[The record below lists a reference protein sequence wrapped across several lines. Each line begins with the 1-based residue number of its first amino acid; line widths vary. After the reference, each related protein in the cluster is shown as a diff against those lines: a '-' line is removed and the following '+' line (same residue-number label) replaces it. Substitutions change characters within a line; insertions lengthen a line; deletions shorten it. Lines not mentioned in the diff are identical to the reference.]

1 MIRRLIIC
9 LFIASTALAQTP
21 STTKKQGSTTK
32 APSSSPT
39 PTPTP
44 QATPPSLLNRDEK
57 PAELP
62 PETPVIS
69 IKGLCPAENSAAVSN
84 KVPANADCSMS
95 VTKQQ
100 FDNLVKS
107 FNTNNQTVTQAQRR
121 NLGQSYVELLIFSE
135 AAKAA
140 GIENTPA
147 FIEVM
152 RVLRMKTLGDLYRN
166 QLAEQYRNPSQQ
178 EIEDYYKANQEK
190 FEGAKLTRIFI
201 PTNNPDP
208 QATAEK
214 KTEYQK
220 KAPQVA
226 EDIQARAAK
235 GEDMSKLQKDAY
247 TALAIAATPPTTDLG
262 LARHGTFP
270 PKIDQEIFSHKAG
283 EVFRSDEATG
293 HMIYRVDG
301 RQTSPLESVK
311 AEITQQIFRQK
322 MEAKTKE
329 LNSAVHTEYNEKYFG
344 PPTAPMQL
352 KPPVPPNTDR

>member
-9 LFIASTALAQTP
+9 LFIVSTALAQTP
-21 STTKKQGSTTK
+21 GATKKQGSTATK
-32 APSSSPT
+32 APSAT

-62 PETPVIS
+62 PDAPVIN
-69 IKGLCPAENSAAVSN
+69 IKGLCPAENSPAVSN
-84 KVPANADCSMS
+84 KVPSTNDCSTT

-100 FDNLVKS
+100 FDNLVKA
-107 FNTNNQTVTQAQRR
+107 FNANNQNVTAAQRR
-121 NLGQSYVELLIFSE
+121 NMGQSYVELLIFSE

-152 RVLRMKTLGDLYRN
+152 RVLRMKTAGDLYRN

-190 FEGAKLTRIFI
+190 FEGAKLSRIFI
-201 PTNNPDP
+201 PASDPDP
-208 QATAEK
+208 QATGEK
-214 KTEYQK
+214 KADYQK
-220 KAPQVA
+220 KVTQVA
-226 EDIQARAAK
+226 DDIQARAAK

-262 LARHGTFP
+262 LARHGAFP
-270 PKIDQEIFSHKAG
+270 PKIEQEIFSHKAG
-283 EVFRSDEATG
+283 EVFRSDEGTG
-293 HMIYRVDG
+293 HMIYRVDSK
-301 RQTSPLESVK
+301 QTSPLETVK
-311 AEITQQIFRQK
+311 AEIIQQIFRQK

-329 LNSAVHTEYNEKYFG
+329 LNSPVHAEYDEKYFG
-344 PPTAPMQL
+344 PPAPPMQL
-352 KPPVPPNTDR
+352 KPPVPPNKDR

>member
-1 MIRRLIIC
+1 M
-9 LFIASTALAQTP
+9 T
-21 STTKKQGSTTK
+21 
-32 APSSSPT
+32 
-39 PTPTP
+39 
-44 QATPPSLLNRDEK
+44 
-57 PAELP
+57 
-62 PETPVIS
+62 
-69 IKGLCPAENSAAVSN
+69 
-84 KVPANADCSMS
+84 

-100 FDNLVKS
+100 FDNLVKA
-107 FNTNNQTVTQAQRR
+107 FNTNNQNVTQAQRR

-140 GIENTPA
+140 GVENTPA
-147 FIEVM
+147 YIEVM
-152 RVLRMKTLGDLYRN
+152 RVLRLKTLGDLYRN

-190 FEGAKLTRIFI
+190 FEGAKLSRIFI
-201 PTNNPDP
+201 PKNDPDP

-214 KTEYQK
+214 KAEYQK
-220 KAPQVA
+220 KTQQVA
-226 EDIQARAAK
+226 DDIQARAAK

-293 HMIYRVDG
+293 YMIYRVDS

-311 AEITQQIFRQK
+311 AEITQQTISPEDGSKDQGAEFRG
-322 MEAKTKE
+322 A
-329 LNSAVHTEYNEKYFG
+329 Y
-344 PPTAPMQL
+344 
-352 KPPVPPNTDR
+352 RI

>member
-9 LFIASTALAQTP
+9 VFIASTALAQTP
-21 STTKKQGSTTK
+21 GATKKQGSATPKTP
-32 APSSSPT
+32 AAS

-44 QATPPSLLNRDEK
+44 QATPPSLLKRDEQ

-69 IKGLCPAENSAAVSN
+69 IKGLCPAENGPAVTN
-84 KVPANADCSMS
+84 KVPASSDCSMT

-100 FDNLVKS
+100 FDNLVKA
-107 FNTNNQTVTQAQRR
+107 FNTNNQNVTQAQRR

-140 GIENTPA
+140 GVENTPA

-152 RVLRMKTLGDLYRN
+152 RVLRMKTLGDLYSN

-178 EIEDYYKANQEK
+178 EIEDYYKANPEK
-190 FEGAKLTRIFI
+190 FEGAKLSRIFI
-201 PTNNPDP
+201 PASNPDP

-214 KTEYQK
+214 KADYQK
-220 KAPQVA
+220 KVTQVA
-226 EDIQARAAK
+226 DDIQARAAK

-247 TALAIAATPPTTDLG
+247 TALAIAATPPTTELG
-262 LARHGTFP
+262 LTRHGAFP

-293 HMIYRVDG
+293 HLIYRVESL
-301 RQTSPLESVK
+301 QNTPLESAK
-311 AEITQQIFRQK
+311 AEITQQLFRQK

-329 LNSAVHTEYNEKYFG
+329 LNSPVHTEYDEKYFG
-344 PPTAPMQL
+344 PPVTPMQL
-352 KPPVPPNTDR
+352 KPPGPPNPQDR

>member
-9 LFIASTALAQTP
+9 VFILSTALAQTP
-21 STTKKQGSTTK
+21 GATKKQGTATK
-32 APSSSPT
+32 APSAS

-44 QATPPSLLNRDEK
+44 QATPPSLLKRDEK

-69 IKGLCPAENSAAVSN
+69 IKGLCPAETSPAVSN
-84 KVPANADCSMS
+84 KVPATNDCGMT

-100 FDNLVKS
+100 FDNLVKA
-107 FNTNNQTVTQAQRR
+107 FNTTNQNVTPAQRR

-147 FIEVM
+147 YIEVM
-152 RVLRMKTLGDLYRN
+152 RVLRMKTMGDLYRN

-178 EIEDYYKANQEK
+178 EIEDYYKANPDK
-190 FEGAKLTRIFI
+190 FEGAKLSRIFI

-208 QATAEK
+208 QATTEK
-214 KTEYQK
+214 KADYQK
-220 KAPQVA
+220 KVGQVA
-226 EDIQARAAK
+226 DDIQARAAK

-247 TALAIAATPPTTDLG
+247 TALAIAATPPTTDLS
-262 LARHGTFP
+262 LARHGAFP

-293 HMIYRVDG
+293 HMIYRVES
-301 RQTSPLESVK
+301 RQSSPLESVK
-311 AEITQQIFRQK
+311 AEITQQLFRQK
-322 MEAKTKE
+322 MDAKTKE
-329 LNSAVHTEYNEKYFG
+329 LNSAVHAEYDEKYFG
-344 PPTAPMQL
+344 PPVTPMQL
-352 KPPVPPNTDR
+352 KPPGPPNPQDR

>member
-9 LFIASTALAQTP
+9 VFIASTALAQTP
-21 STTKKQGSTTK
+21 GATKKQGTATTK
-32 APSSSPT
+32 APPAT

-44 QATPPSLLNRDEK
+44 QATPPSLLKHDEK

-62 PETPVIS
+62 PDAPVIS
-69 IKGLCPAENSAAVSN
+69 IKGLCPAENGAAVSN
-84 KVPANADCSMS
+84 KVPANTDCSMT

-100 FDNLVKS
+100 FDNLVNA
-107 FNTNNQTVTQAQRR
+107 FNTKNQNVTPAQRR

-140 GIENTPA
+140 GLENTPA

-178 EIEDYYKANQEK
+178 EIEDYYKANQDK
-190 FEGAKLTRIFI
+190 FEGAKLSRIFI
-201 PTNNPDP
+201 PPSDPDP

-214 KTEYQK
+214 KADYQK
-220 KAPQVA
+220 KVTQVA
-226 EDIQARAAK
+226 DDIQARAAK

-270 PKIDQEIFSHKAG
+270 PKVEQEIFSHKAG
-283 EVFRSDEATG
+283 EVFRADEATG
-293 HMIYRVDG
+293 HMIYRVES
-301 RQTSPLESVK
+301 RQTTPLDSAK
-311 AEITQQIFRQK
+311 AEITQQLFRQK

-329 LNSAVHTEYNEKYFG
+329 LNSPVHAEYDEKYFG
-344 PPTAPMQL
+344 PPAAPMQL
-352 KPPVPPNTDR
+352 KPPVPPNPQGR

>member
-21 STTKKQGSTTK
+21 STAKKQGSTTTK
-32 APSSSPT
+32 APSSS

-62 PETPVIS
+62 PDAPVIS
-69 IKGLCPAENSAAVSN
+69 IRGLCPAESSPAVSN
-84 KVPANADCSMS
+84 KVPANADCATT

-100 FDNLVKS
+100 FDNLVKA
-107 FNTNNQTVTQAQRR
+107 FNTNNQPVPQAQRR

-178 EIEDYYKANQEK
+178 EIEDYYKANQQK

-201 PTNNPDP
+201 PKNDPDP
-208 QATAEK
+208 QATAEQK
-214 KTEYQK
+214 AEYQK
-220 KAPQVA
+220 KSPQVA
-226 EDIQARAAK
+226 DDIQARAAK

-247 TALAIAATPPTTDLG
+247 TMLGIAATPPTTDLG

-270 PKIDQEIFSHKAG
+270 PKIEQEIFSHKAG
-283 EVFRSDEATG
+283 DVFRSDEATG
-293 HMIYRVDG
+293 YMIYRVDG
-301 RQTSPLESVK
+301 KQTSPLETVK

-329 LNSAVHTEYNEKYFG
+329 LNSAVHTEYEEKYFG
-344 PPTAPMQL
+344 PATAPLQL
-352 KPPVPPNTDR
+352 KPPMPPNPDR

>member
-1 MIRRLIIC
+1 MIRGLILC
-9 LFIASTALAQTP
+9 TFMASIAMAQTTK
-21 STTKKQGSTTK
+21 STTPKKQVPA
-32 APSSSPT
+32 APAAT
-39 PTPTP
+39 PTASPTP
-44 QATPPSLLNRDEK
+44 QATPPSLLKRDEK

-62 PETPVIS
+62 PDAPVIS
-69 IKGLCPAENSAAVSN
+69 IKGLCPAENSPAVSN
-84 KVPANADCSMS
+84 KVPSNSDCSMT

-100 FDNLVKS
+100 FDNLVKA
-107 FNTNNQTVTQAQRR
+107 FNTNNQAITPAQRR

-178 EIEDYYKANQEK
+178 EIEDYYKANQDK
-190 FEGAKLTRIFI
+190 YEGAKLSRIFI
-201 PTNNPDP
+201 PTNDPDP

-214 KTEYQK
+214 KTDYQK

-226 EDIQARAAK
+226 DDIQARAAK
-235 GEDMSKLQKDAY
+235 GEDMSKLQKEAY

-270 PKIDQEIFSHKAG
+270 PKIEQEIFSHKAG
-283 EVFRSDEATG
+283 EVFRSDEGTG
-293 HMIYRVDG
+293 HMIYRIES

-311 AEITQQIFRQK
+311 AEITQQLFRQK

-329 LNSAVHTEYNEKYFG
+329 LNSPVHTDYDEKYFG
-344 PPTAPMQL
+344 PPVTPMQL
-352 KPPVPPNTDR
+352 KPPNPDR

>member
-9 LFIASTALAQTP
+9 VFIVSTALAQTP
-21 STTKKQGSTTK
+21 DTTKKQGSTATK
-32 APSSSPT
+32 APAAS

-69 IKGLCPAENSAAVSN
+69 IKGLCPAENGVAVTN
-84 KVPANADCSMS
+84 KVPSTGDCGMT

-100 FDNLVKS
+100 FDNLVKA
-107 FNTNNQTVTQAQRR
+107 FNTNNQNVPLAQRR
-121 NLGQSYVELLIFSE
+121 TIGQSYVELLIFSE

-140 GIENTPA
+140 GVENTPA
-147 FIEVM
+147 YVEVM

-190 FEGAKLTRIFI
+190 FEGAKLSRIFI
-201 PTNNPDP
+201 PTSNPDP
-208 QATAEK
+208 QATAEQK
-214 KTEYQK
+214 QNYQK
-220 KAPQVA
+220 KVPQVA
-226 EDIQARAAK
+226 DDIQARATK

-247 TALAIAATPPTTDLG
+247 TTLAIAATPPTTDLG
-262 LARHGTFP
+262 LTRHGTFP

-283 EVFRSDEATG
+283 ETFRSDEGTG
-293 HMIYRVDG
+293 HMIYKVESKE
-301 RQTSPLESVK
+301 TSPLESVK
-311 AEITQQIFRQK
+311 AEITQQLFRQK

-329 LNSAVHTEYNEKYFG
+329 LNSAVHTEYDEKYFG
-344 PPTAPMQL
+344 PPVPPMQL
-352 KPPVPPNTDR
+352 KPPTPPNPQGR

>member
-1 MIRRLIIC
+1 MIRGLILC
-9 LFIASTALAQTP
+9 TFMASIAMAQTTK
-21 STTKKQGSTTK
+21 STTKKQ
-32 APSSSPT
+32 APAAPAAAPT
-39 PTPTP
+39 ASPTP
-44 QATPPSLLNRDEK
+44 QATPPSLLKRDEK

-62 PETPVIS
+62 PDAPVIS
-69 IKGLCPAENSAAVSN
+69 IKGLCPAENSPAVSN
-84 KVPANADCSMS
+84 KVPSNSDCSMT

-100 FDNLVKS
+100 FDNLVKA
-107 FNTNNQTVTQAQRR
+107 FNTNNQAITPAQRR

-178 EIEDYYKANQEK
+178 EIEDYYKTNQDK

-201 PTNNPDP
+201 PKNDPDP

-214 KTEYQK
+214 KAEYQK

-226 EDIQARAAK
+226 DDIQARAAK

-247 TALAIAATPPTTDLG
+247 TALAIAATPPTTELG
-262 LARHGTFP
+262 LARHGAFP
-270 PKIDQEIFSHKAG
+270 PKIEQEVFSHKAG
-283 EVFRSDEATG
+283 EVFRSDEGTG
-293 HMIYRVDG
+293 HMIYRIDS
-301 RQTSPLESVK
+301 RQTSPLDSVK

-329 LNSAVHTEYNEKYFG
+329 LNSAVHTEYDEKYFG
-344 PPTAPMQL
+344 PATAPMQL
-352 KPPVPPNTDR
+352 KPPVPPNPDR

>member
-9 LFIASTALAQTP
+9 LFIVSTALAQTP
-21 STTKKQGSTTK
+21 GATKKQGSTATK
-32 APSSSPT
+32 APSAT

-62 PETPVIS
+62 PDAPVIS
-69 IKGLCPAENSAAVSN
+69 IKGLCPAENSPAVSN
-84 KVPANADCSMS
+84 KVPSTNDCSTT

-100 FDNLVKS
+100 FDNLVKA
-107 FNTNNQTVTQAQRR
+107 FNANNQNVTPAQRR
-121 NLGQSYVELLIFSE
+121 TMGQSYVELLIFSE

-140 GIENTPA
+140 GIENSPA

-152 RVLRMKTLGDLYRN
+152 RVLRMKTAGDLYRN

-190 FEGAKLTRIFI
+190 FEGAKLSRIFI
-201 PTNNPDP
+201 PASDPDP

-214 KTEYQK
+214 KADYQK
-220 KAPQVA
+220 KVTQVA
-226 EDIQARAAK
+226 DDIQARAAK

-262 LARHGTFP
+262 LARHGAFP
-270 PKIDQEIFSHKAG
+270 PKIEQEIFSHKAS
-283 EVFRSDEATG
+283 EVFRSDEGTG
-293 HMIYRVDG
+293 HMIYRVDSK
-301 RQTSPLESVK
+301 QTSPLETVK
-311 AEITQQIFRQK
+311 AEIIQQIFRQR

-329 LNSAVHTEYNEKYFG
+329 LNSPVHAEYDEKYFG
-344 PPTAPMQL
+344 PPAPPLQL
-352 KPPVPPNTDR
+352 KSPVPPNKDR

>member
-9 LFIASTALAQTP
+9 IFIASTALAQTP
-21 STTKKQGSTTK
+21 GATKKQGAATK
-32 APSSSPT
+32 APSASPT
-39 PTPTP
+39 PTPK
-44 QATPPSLLNRDEK
+44 ATPPSLLKRDEQ

-62 PETPVIS
+62 PNTPVIS
-69 IKGLCPAENSAAVSN
+69 IKGLCPAENNPAMSS
-84 KVPANADCSMS
+84 KVPSNADCSMTM
-95 VTKQQ
+95 TKQQ
-100 FDNLVKS
+100 FDNLVKA
-107 FNTNNQTVTQAQRR
+107 FNTNNQTVSQAQRR
-121 NLGQSYVELLIFSE
+121 NLGQSYVDLLIFSE

-166 QLAEQYRNPSQQ
+166 QLAEQYRNPSKQ
-178 EIEDYYKANQEK
+178 EIEDYYKANQDK
-190 FEGAKLTRIFI
+190 YEGAKLSRIFI
-201 PTNNPDP
+201 PTNDPDP

-214 KTEYQK
+214 KAEYQK

-226 EDIQARAAK
+226 DDIQARAAK

-262 LARHGTFP
+262 LARHGAFP
-270 PKIDQEIFSHKAG
+270 PKIEQEVFSHKAG

-301 RQTSPLESVK
+301 KQTSPLETVK

-329 LNSAVHTEYNEKYFG
+329 LNSAVHTEYDEKYFG
-344 PPTAPMQL
+344 PATAPMQL
-352 KPPVPPNTDR
+352 KPPVPPNPDR

>member
-21 STTKKQGSTTK
+21 GTTKKQGSTTPK
-32 APSSSPT
+32 ASSSSAA
-39 PTPTP
+39 PTP

-62 PETPVIS
+62 PDAPVIS

-84 KVPANADCSMS
+84 KVPANADCSMK

-107 FNTNNQTVTQAQRR
+107 FNTNNQNVTQAQRR

-201 PTNNPDP
+201 PKNDPDP
-208 QATAEK
+208 QATADK
-214 KTEYQK
+214 KAEYQK

-226 EDIQARAAK
+226 DDIQARAAK

-247 TALAIAATPPTTDLG
+247 TVLAIGATPPTTDLG
-262 LARHGTFP
+262 LARRGTFP
-270 PKIDQEIFSHKAG
+270 PKIEQEIFSHKAG

-293 HMIYRVDG
+293 YMIYRVDG
-301 RQTSPLESVK
+301 KQTSPLETVK

-329 LNSAVHTEYNEKYFG
+329 LNSAVHTEYDEKYFG
-344 PPTAPMQL
+344 PATAPLQL
-352 KPPVPPNTDR
+352 KPPVPPNPDR